1 MRAYRQCRHCNAYTT
16 IASGLHEWIQCEWM
30 SFFSDCTIP
39 CIWFNRSFR
48 VLVHWHLSQAT
59 CAIAITSNQ
68 PTVHPFQRNNHYR
81 FRFPQLDETIVLEK
95 CPAEM
100 TWRNERAKQSVSCHP
115 SAPSRHIMSTKLER
129 KKNAIDD
136 CFHTLA
142 SQTLDLRLPPTVD
155 PPDPPDLP
163 GSFVSTIPFPFS
175 FRLAFDFINSMRPQ
189 AHWSCSLD
197 ECEQSNF

>member
-1 MRAYRQCRHCNAYTT
+1 MRAYRQCRQCNAYTT

-81 FRFPQLDETIVLEK
+81 FRFPQLDETIDLEK

-115 SAPSRHIMSTKLER
+115 SAPSRHIMSTILER

-142 SQTLDLRLPPTVD
+142 SQTLDFRLPPIVD
-155 PPDPPDLP
+155 SPRPTIQAV
-163 GSFVSTIPFPFS
+163 SYRQFHFHSVFVLHWIPSIPCAHKPIG
-175 FRLAFDFINSMRPQ
+175 RAVSMS
-189 AHWSCSLD
+189 A
-197 ECEQSNF
+197 NKVIFN